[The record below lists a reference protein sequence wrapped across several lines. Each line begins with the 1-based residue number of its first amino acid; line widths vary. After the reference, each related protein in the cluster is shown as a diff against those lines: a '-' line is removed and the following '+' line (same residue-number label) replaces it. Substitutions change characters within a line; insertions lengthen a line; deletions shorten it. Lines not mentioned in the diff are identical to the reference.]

1 MRAEHVGP
9 IGNTPDVFVE
19 SIEGGYCGIIDNK
32 AYKNGYSISG
42 DHKRVMEDVYIPNYR
57 SYGHTER
64 PLAFFTYI
72 AGSFGSNINSQLA
85 AITRDTDVNGSAMPV
100 DILIN
105 LAQDYA
111 ELGYDHQ
118 FLRDI
123 FSVNHEVKLSDFH
136 ERKNSFTYDLR
147 PQEFSMAA
155 DATEPYRTNE

>member
-1 MRAEHVGP
+1 MGTAGARDFETATCEMFRKIFHMRAEHVGP

-19 SIEGGYCGIIDNK
+19 SAEEKYCGIIDNK

-42 DHKRVMEDVYIPNYR
+42 AHKRVMEDEYIPNYR
-57 SYGHTER
+57 SYGRTDK

-72 AGSFGSNINSQLA
+72 AGSFGSNINSQLG
-85 AITRDTDVNGSAMPV
+85 TLVRDTGVAGSAMPV

-111 ELGYDHQ
+111 EKGYDHR

-123 FSVNHEVKLSDFH
+123 FSVNREVQLSD
-136 ERKNSFTYDLR
+136 LV
-147 PQEFSMAA
+147 
-155 DATEPYRTNE
+155 